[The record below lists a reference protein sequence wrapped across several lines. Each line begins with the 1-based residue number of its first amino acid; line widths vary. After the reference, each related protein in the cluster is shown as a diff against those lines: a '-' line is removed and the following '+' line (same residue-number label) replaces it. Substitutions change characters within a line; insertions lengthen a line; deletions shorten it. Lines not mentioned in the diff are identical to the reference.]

1 MSMRVSLLCAVSAGI
16 ALVQAQNPEAV
27 SAITDVNVIDV
38 VAGKSIAGQTVIVRG
53 ARIAVIGP
61 AASTV
66 VPAGARVV
74 NGQGHYLI
82 PGLWDMHVHLRSNP
96 VDRDKVLAEE
106 NAAMLDLFVVHGVTG
121 VREMG
126 GDLSEQVFAWRE
138 AIRNGKRSGPRIVTP
153 GRKLD
158 VAEPAWPGS
167 IAVTTTE
174 EARNAVVQMKQ
185 AGADFI
191 KVYFNQVEPPV
202 FKAVMEEAHGSGLQ
216 VVGHLPP
223 NLSLQTA
230 FELGLDGI
238 EHSTLEA
245 FPQAEHDRFAAEAA
259 ARRKRNLAMDTAE
272 SARRR
277 MFLHD
282 PKEAKRL
289 YAMLAKRPFWV
300 TPTMVVQARVRY
312 EIAERT
318 DFDADPRRRYFFPA
332 IWQSWDTKGG
342 RRRPPPPAVLEVLK
356 RSVKESGEQV
366 LAAHEA
372 GVPILAGTDC
382 GVSNNYVLPG
392 WSLHEELEA
401 LVKLGLK
408 PADALRS
415 ATLLPA
421 KWRKEAASE
430 GTVEAGKR
438 ADLVLL
444 RSNPLNHIS
453 STREIESV
461 WLGGEYYPRT
471 KLDAMLRIA
480 AERAAPAWAAV
491 K

>member
-1 MSMRVSLLCAVSAGI
+1 MRAPLLFAISAGI
-16 ALVQAQNPEAV
+16 GLVWAQGPESV
-27 SAITDVNVIDV
+27 TAITGVSVIDV
-38 VAGKSIAGQTVIVRG
+38 VAGKAIASQNVIVRG
-53 ARIAVIGP
+53 SRIAAMGP
-61 AASTV
+61 ADSTP
-66 VPAGARVV
+66 VPAGAKAV
-74 NGQGHYLI
+74 NGRGHYLI

-126 GDLSEQVFAWRE
+126 GDLSDQVFAWRE
-138 AIRNGKRSGPRIVTP
+138 AIRAGKRTGPRIVTP

-174 EARNAVVQMKQ
+174 EARNAVIQMKQ

-191 KVYFNQVEPPV
+191 KVYFNKVEPPV
-202 FKAVMEEAHGSGLQ
+202 FKAVMDEAHRSGLK

-238 EHSTLEA
+238 EHSTLDTI
-245 FPQAEHDRFAAEAA
+245 PQAEHDRFTVETA
-259 ARRKRNLAMDTAE
+259 ARKKRNLAMDSAE

-277 MFLHD
+277 MFLHE
-282 PKEAKRL
+282 PKEAERL
-289 YAMLAKRPFWV
+289 YPLLAKRPFWV

-312 EIAERT
+312 EIAERS
-318 DFDADPRRRYFFPA
+318 DFDSDPRKRYFFPA

-342 RRRPPPPAVLEVLK
+342 RRRPPPASVLDLLK
-356 RSVKESGEQV
+356 RSIEESGEQV
-366 LAAHEA
+366 LAAHKA

-401 LVKLGLK
+401 LVKLGLT
-408 PADALRS
+408 PAAALRS

-421 KWRKEAASE
+421 KWRNEAATE
-430 GTVEAGKR
+430 GTVETGKR

-461 WLGGEYYPRT
+461 WIGGEHYPRT

>member
-1 MSMRVSLLCAVSAGI
+1 MRISRAVLLLAAAVPMVAHSD
-16 ALVQAQNPEAV
+16 V
-27 SAITDVNVIDV
+27 AITGVNVIDV
-38 VAGKSIAGQTVIVRG
+38 AAGRALADQTVIVRG
-53 ARIAVIGP
+53 ARIAAVGP
-61 AASTV
+61 ADSTA

-82 PGLWDMHVHLRSNP
+82 PGLWDMHIHLRSNP
-96 VDRDKVLAEE
+96 TDRDKALSEE
-106 NAAMLDLFVVHGVTG
+106 NAAMLDLFVAHGVVG

-126 GDLSEQVFAWRE
+126 GDLSDHVFAWRNE
-138 AIRNGKRSGPRIVTP
+138 IRAGKRIGPRILTP

-167 IAVTTTE
+167 IAVTSVE
-174 EARNAVVQMKQ
+174 EARNAVLQMKQ

-191 KVYFNQVEPPV
+191 KVYFNLLEAPV
-202 FKAVMEEAHGSGLQ
+202 FKAVMDEAHRVGLK
-216 VVGHLPP
+216 VTGHLPP

-230 FELGLDGI
+230 FELGMDGM
-238 EHSTLEA
+238 EHSTLGT
-245 FPQAEHDRFAAEAA
+245 PLQAEHDRFAAETA
-259 ARRKRNLAMDTAE
+259 ARRQRNLAMDVAE
-272 SARRR
+272 ATRRR

-282 PKEAKRL
+282 PKEAEHV
-289 YAMLAKRPFWV
+289 YAALARRPFWV

-318 DFDADPRRRYFFPA
+318 DWDTDPRKRYFFPA
-332 IWQSWDTKGG
+332 IWKSWDTKAGV
-342 RRRPPPPAVLEVLK
+342 RRPPPPAVLEVLK
-356 RSVKESGEQV
+356 RSIKESGEQV
-366 LAAHEA
+366 LAAHKA

-382 GVSNNYVLPG
+382 GVSNNYVMPG

-401 LVKLGLK
+401 LVKLGLT
-408 PADALRS
+408 PAEALRS

-421 KWRKEAASE
+421 KWRNEAATE
-430 GTVEAGKR
+430 GTVETGKR

-444 RSNPLNHIS
+444 RSNPLTHIS

-461 WLGGEYYPRT
+461 WIGGEYFPRAR
-471 KLDAMLRIA
+471 LDAILRIA
-480 AERAAPAWAAV
+480 AERAAPAWATG

>member
-1 MSMRVSLLCAVSAGI
+1 MRFSPSVLVLAAV
-16 ALVQAQNPEAV
+16 LRVFAQSEI
-27 SAITDVNVIDV
+27 AITPVNVIDV
-38 VAGKSIAGQTVIVRG
+38 VAGKTLADQTVILRG
-53 ARIAVIGP
+53 DRIAAVGP
-61 AASTV
+61 VAATP

-74 NGQGHYLI
+74 NGQGRYLI
-82 PGLWDMHVHLRSNP
+82 PGLWDMHVHLRNDP
-96 VDRDKVLAEE
+96 TDRDKVLADE
-106 NAAMLDLFVVHGVTG
+106 NAAMLDLFVAHGVVG

-126 GDLSEQVFAWRE
+126 GDLSEHVFAWRNE
-138 AIRNGKRSGPRIVTP
+138 IRNGKRIGPRIVTP

-167 IAVTTTE
+167 IAVTSAE
-174 EARNAVVQMKQ
+174 EARAAVTQMKQ

-191 KVYFNQVEPPV
+191 KVYFNLVEPPV
-202 FKAVMEEAHGSGLQ
+202 FKSVMDEAHRQGLK
-216 VVGHLPP
+216 VTGHLPP
-223 NLSLQTA
+223 NLSLQHA
-230 FELGLDGI
+230 FELGMDGM
-238 EHSTLEA
+238 EHSTLGT
-245 FPQAEHDRFAAEAA
+245 PLQAEHDRFSGEAA
-259 ARRKRNLAMDTAE
+259 ARRKRNLAMDLSE
-272 SARRR
+272 STRRR
-277 MFLHD
+277 MFLHE
-282 PKEAKRL
+282 PKEAERFYPL
-289 YAMLAKRPFWV
+289 LAKRSFWV

-318 DFDADPRRRYFFPA
+318 DFDADPRKRYFFPA
-332 IWQSWDTKGG
+332 IWKSWDTKSGT
-342 RRRPPPPAVLEVLK
+342 RRPPPAAVLDLLK

-366 LAAHEA
+366 LAAHKS

-401 LVKLGLK
+401 LVKLGMT

-421 KWRKEAASE
+421 KWRNEEATE
-430 GTVEAGKR
+430 GTVQTGKR

-461 WLGGEYYPRT
+461 WIGGEHYPRT
-471 KLDAMLRIA
+471 KLDALLRVA

>member
-1 MSMRVSLLCAVSAGI
+1 MILAASAAVPLL
-16 ALVQAQNPEAV
+16 AQPDI
-27 SAITDVNVIDV
+27 AITGVNVIDV
-38 VAGKSIAGQTVIVRG
+38 AAGKVVPDQTVLLRG
-53 ARIAVIGP
+53 ARIAAVGP
-61 AASTV
+61 AASTS
-66 VPAGARVV
+66 VPAGARTV
-74 NGQGHYLI
+74 NGRGQYLI

-96 VDRDKVLAEE
+96 ADRDKMLVEE
-106 NAAMLDLFVVHGVTG
+106 NAALLDLFVVHGVVG
-121 VREMG
+121 IREMG
-126 GDLSEQVFAWRE
+126 GDLSDHVFAWRNE
-138 AIRNGKRSGPRIVTP
+138 IRSGKRIGPRILAP

-167 IAVTTTE
+167 IAVTTID
-174 EARNAVVQMKQ
+174 EARNAVTQMKQ

-202 FKAVMEEAHGSGLQ
+202 FGAVMDQAHREGLK
-216 VVGHLPP
+216 VTGHLPP

-230 FELGLDGI
+230 FELGMDGM
-238 EHSTLEA
+238 EHTTLGT
-245 FPQAEHDRFAAEAA
+245 PLQAEHDRFMAETA
-259 ARRKRNLAMDTAE
+259 ARRKRNIAMDASE
-272 SARRR
+272 NIRRR

-282 PKEAKRL
+282 PNEAERV
-289 YAMLAKRPFWV
+289 YSMLAKRSFWV
-300 TPTMVVQARVRY
+300 TPTLTVQARVRY

-318 DFDADPRRRYFFPA
+318 DFDADPRKRYVFPA
-332 IWQSWDTKGG
+332 IWKSWDTKGG
-342 RRRPPPPAVLEVLK
+342 LRRPPPPALLELFK
-356 RSVKESGEQV
+356 RNVKDAGEML
-366 LAAHEA
+366 LAAHKA

-382 GVSNNYVLPG
+382 GVSNNYMFPG

-401 LVKLGLK
+401 LVKTGLT

-421 KWRKEAASE
+421 KWRNELATE

-461 WLGGEYYPRT
+461 WIGGEHYSRA
-471 KLDAMLRIA
+471 KLDAMLRIV
-480 AERAAPAWAAV
+480 AERAAPAWTAA